1 MRNLMFK
8 CPRSGVDLDS
18 GIRLD
23 DRTHD
28 VVEDLPVFIP
38 CRACRTMHT
47 MRVRDGQYRG
57 KEEPVAPP
65 LQPVLREAMASVLK
79 LH

>member
-1 MRNLMFK
+1 
-8 CPRSGVDLDS
+8 
-18 GIRLD
+18 
-23 DRTHD
+23 